1 MGEVI
6 PPFYHCILS
15 QGKDQEEAK
24 EKAIE
29 NLKLVEEHLKGKQFF
44 GGETYGLQDFAFGW
58 LAYYPGIIRKAV
70 NLEML
75 DEETFPNLCAW
86 KERFSDFPVIK
97 ENWPDEDAVILMTW
111 SSPFALRVVWA
122 LKLKGVE
129 YETIYEDLAN
139 KSSSLLEYNPV
150 HKKVPVLLHNGIPI
164 CESLVILE
172 YIDETWNEG
181 GEDQEKAKEKVLENL
196 KFVEEHLKGKKFF
209 DGEVF
214 GFLDLVFGWLVA
226 PSVFHAYTSQEMEKE
241 EAKGLALQNL
251 DIIEKQLIGKKF
263 FSGATFGFLDLAFGW
278 IANYLGIF
286 EETGGIKLLDKER
299 FPLIL
304 EWKENFSNIPEIK
317 ENWPDREKLVT
328 KFRLMREYYI
338 SVAAAKRTIS

>member
-1 MGEVI
+1 MGEV
-6 PPFYHCILS
+6 
-15 QGKDQEEAK
+15 
-24 EKAIE
+24 
-29 NLKLVEEHLKGKQFF
+29 KLF
-44 GGETYGLQDFAFGW
+44 
-58 LAYYPGIIRKAV
+58 R
-70 NLEML
+70 
-75 DEETFPNLCAW
+75 
-86 KERFSDFPVIK
+86 
-97 ENWPDEDAVILMTW
+97 TW

-181 GEDQEKAKEKVLENL
+181 VRFLPKDPLARATARFWAKFNDEQ
-196 KFVEEHLKGKKFF
+196 
-209 DGEVF
+209 
-214 GFLDLVFGWLVA
+214 VA